1 MTFVVI
7 IHILAAIFLVGLVL
21 IQDSKGGG
29 VLGVGGSNSVFG
41 ATGAQTLAAKLT
53 QIMALV
59 FAITSIYL
67 SINATKSTSV
77 VDAVTTDIPAAT
89 QPATPETTTAAP
101 AATNTAEKATEPT
114 PAQTAPATTEAP
126 KK

>member
-7 IHILAAIFLVGLVL
+7 IHILAAFLLVGLVL
-21 IQDSKGGG
+21 VQDSKGGD

-67 SINATKSTSV
+67 SINATKKTSV
-77 VDAVTTDIPAAT
+77 VDSVVTDVPAAT
-89 QPATPETTTAAP
+89 STAPATTPTTAAP
-101 AATNTAEKATEPT
+101 ATTEQNKTAPTTTTTEPT
-114 PAQTAPATTEAP
+114 KAESP